1 MDDLAFDWDKAN
13 VDHIARHR
21 VSRREVEQLFAN
33 KAVDIDFDMVNGEER
48 WTSIGHT
55 NQLRI
60 LVVVWTMREESIRP
74 VTVFDAATELAKEY
88 LTIRGQ

>member
-13 VDHIARHR
+13 MDHIARHR
-21 VSRREVEQLFAN
+21 VSFREVEQLFAN
-33 KAVDIDFDMVNGEER
+33 KAVDIDFDVVNGEER

-55 NQLRI
+55 RQFRI

-74 VTVFDAATELAKEY
+74 VTAFEAGKELAKY
-88 LTIRGQ
+88 LTNRGL